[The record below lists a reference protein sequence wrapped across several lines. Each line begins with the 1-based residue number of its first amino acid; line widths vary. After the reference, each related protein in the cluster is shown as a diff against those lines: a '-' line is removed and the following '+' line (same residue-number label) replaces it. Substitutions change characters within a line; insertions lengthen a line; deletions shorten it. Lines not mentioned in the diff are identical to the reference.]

1 MVQGQDSGLLPQ
13 WGMGL
18 IPGQG
23 TRIPQAVW
31 CGQKKKRKKE
41 RKRERRKRQRKG
53 GKNQTTHL
61 VILKFIYSR
70 GCIILV

>member
-31 CGQKKKRKKE
+31 CGQKKKKKE
-41 RKRERRKRQRKG
+41 RKKEGEKEKTEKGREKPNYPLGDFK
-53 GKNQTTHL
+53 
-61 VILKFIYSR
+61 IY
-70 GCIILV
+70 LL